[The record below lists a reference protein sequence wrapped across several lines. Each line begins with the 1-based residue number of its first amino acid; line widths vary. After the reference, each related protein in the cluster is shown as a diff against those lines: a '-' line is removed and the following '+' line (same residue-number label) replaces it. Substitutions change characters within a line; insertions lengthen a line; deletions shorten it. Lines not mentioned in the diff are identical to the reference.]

1 MKKAKRFELIS
12 LFVSIL
18 AILFALSSQAFAEEV
33 VEVVVKKGDCLI
45 KIVEEYLEDP
55 HQWKEVARINRL
67 KNPDLIYPDQILII
81 PVGLLRGIPVDGVV
95 AFVQGDVM
103 IQAKGTE
110 EWNPLRLHDRVKEGS
125 KIKTG
130 DKCAIEI
137 VFSDGFSCF
146 QKSNTVAG
154 FLKVRKKGDAHEEI
168 LSLQK
173 GRIITR
179 ILKATGRESRFEIQT
194 PSAVCAAR
202 GTIFRT
208 SVDSGGDTRSEVLEG
223 KTEVI
228 AMMKKEMVSGGEGT
242 LVRKGEPPLKPRKLL
257 PPPNVKQGEKVFNK
271 LPLLLRF
278 DPVEGTIS
286 YRVLLTKDTHGKE
299 IIYENIMKPDEHVEI
314 RGLDDGIYFLHVLS
328 VDEIGLEGLPSEPE
342 EIRLRVNPVP
352 PFVSLPVS
360 NAEYREKSLQCNW
373 LSVKDAVAYQIQIAQ
388 DNAFHQIID
397 KSSVPGPAYDTRE
410 LDYGSY
416 YFRVRSVA
424 EDGYEGAWS
433 DSIPFTVVPPPP
445 APPVEPPKLDKQ
457 EMHIR
462 WQDLGQGVTY
472 HFQMAREQD
481 FSGVI
486 IDKRL
491 EKPEI
496 VIQRP
501 DDPGVYYIHVSTI
514 DAKGYEGR
522 FSKPQTFTIRKGS
535 LTLFLGVVAAL
546 GLIFSLLP

>member
-202 GTIFRT
+202 GTIFRM
-208 SVDSGGDTRSEVLEG
+208 
-223 KTEVI
+223 
-228 AMMKKEMVSGGEGT
+228 A
-242 LVRKGEPPLKPRKLL
+242 
-257 PPPNVKQGEKVFNK
+257 
-271 LPLLLRF
+271 
-278 DPVEGTIS
+278 
-286 YRVLLTKDTHGKE
+286 
-299 IIYENIMKPDEHVEI
+299 
-314 RGLDDGIYFLHVLS
+314 
-328 VDEIGLEGLPSEPE
+328 
-342 EIRLRVNPVP
+342 
-352 PFVSLPVS
+352 
-360 NAEYREKSLQCNW
+360 
-373 LSVKDAVAYQIQIAQ
+373 
-388 DNAFHQIID
+388 
-397 KSSVPGPAYDTRE
+397 
-410 LDYGSY
+410 GS
-416 YFRVRSVA
+416 R
-424 EDGYEGAWS
+424 
-433 DSIPFTVVPPPP
+433 
-445 APPVEPPKLDKQ
+445 
-457 EMHIR
+457 
-462 WQDLGQGVTY
+462 
-472 HFQMAREQD
+472 
-481 FSGVI
+481 
-486 IDKRL
+486 
-491 EKPEI
+491 
-496 VIQRP
+496 
-501 DDPGVYYIHVSTI
+501 
-514 DAKGYEGR
+514 
-522 FSKPQTFTIRKGS
+522 
-535 LTLFLGVVAAL
+535 
-546 GLIFSLLP
+546 